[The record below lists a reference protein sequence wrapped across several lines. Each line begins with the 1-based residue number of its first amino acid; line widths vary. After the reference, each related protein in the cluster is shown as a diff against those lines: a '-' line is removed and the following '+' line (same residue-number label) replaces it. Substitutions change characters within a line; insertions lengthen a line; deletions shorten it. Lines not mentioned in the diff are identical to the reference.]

1 MLFMPGRL
9 QTRLLYYSLI
19 ISIIPIVCIGFT
31 FFLNQKHLLE
41 NQAKATL
48 KTASYHAAD
57 TTNMF
62 IEERM
67 NDLKYLSQNSGITN
81 NNKTESLKLLD
92 EYVKLKPVYSGYT
105 YVTSAGEIWRETY
118 PLETGEALLESE
130 SFVRSMNGQPF
141 LSKVYTVEG
150 EKPFF
155 WISTPVYTEDNEI
168 AGIFAPS
175 FNIYYLWET
184 VAAKLE
190 LEREKLPYTAFMINK
205 DGWIVTHKDEKEIMN
220 RNFIEE
226 NDLSPELIHQAALK
240 RKLLE
245 SNDGKSFYTVN
256 PIRTKAL
263 AEEDWYIVTT
273 TEKKA
278 VYAPLRGLLSRYLLI
293 SIPILGAIIAAA
305 YYMTKIIIKPVEDM
319 VGRVEKYSRGE
330 KFSRTESAYH
340 EINVLNRSFQSMVE
354 AIEQREKEL
363 IRTEKLKYVGQLA
376 AGVAHEIRN
385 PITTIRGFFQL
396 LKDHPYD
403 EKVFRNYI
411 DIIIEEL
418 NRMNGI
424 VGELLNLS
432 KPYQLIVKEHNV
444 NELMDEIILLQKGE
458 LYRKN
463 IKILRENECDKLI
476 CTDRNRL
483 FQVIINVI
491 QNSKDAFQKEG
502 SIRISFESTDDTV
515 RIIIADDGPGMP
527 KGVLSKIGTPFYTTK
542 EHGTG
547 LGIATSMKIM
557 EELEGSFEV
566 TSRIGKGTR
575 IVLTVPAKK

>member
-1 MLFMPGRL
+1 MPGRL
-9 QTRLLYYSLI
+9 QNRLLFYSLI
-19 ISIIPIVCIGFT
+19 ISIVPIVCIGFT
-31 FFLNQKHLLE
+31 FFHNQKLLLE
-41 NQAKATL
+41 NQAKSTL

-62 IEERM
+62 IEERI
-67 NDLKYLSQNSGITN
+67 NDLNYLSHNSGVTN
-81 NNKTESLKLLD
+81 NKAESLKILD
-92 EYVKLKPVYSGYT
+92 EYVRLKPVYSGYT
-105 YVTSAGEIWRETY
+105 YVSNEGEIWRETY
-118 PLETGEALLESE
+118 PSEMGQAFLESE
-130 SFVRSMNGQPF
+130 SFSRSMNGHCF
-141 LSKVYTVEG
+141 LSKVHTVDD

-155 WISTPVYTEDNEI
+155 WISTPIYGENEEI

-175 FNIYYLWET
+175 FDISYLWVQ
-184 VAAKLE
+184 VASKLE
-190 LEREKLPYTAFMINK
+190 LEKEKLPYTAFVINQ
-205 DGWIVTHKDEKEIMN
+205 DGWIVTDQNEKDIMN
-220 RNFIEE
+220 RNFFKDNTLTNE
-226 NDLSPELIHQAALK
+226 DIHNAIAK
-240 RKLLE
+240 RQLLE
-245 SNDGKSFYTVN
+245 SSDGKSLYAIN
-256 PIRTKAL
+256 PIEITEM
-263 AEEDWYIVTT
+263 AEEEWYIVTS
-273 TEKKA
+273 TEKE
-278 VYAPLRGLLSRYLLI
+278 VIYAPLRNLFIRYLLI
-293 SIPILGAIIAAA
+293 STPILCAIIAAA

-330 KFSRTESAYH
+330 RFSRTESAYH
-340 EINVLNRSFQSMVE
+340 EINVLNRAFQSMVE

-363 IRTEKLKYVGQLA
+363 LRTEKLKYVGQLA

-432 KPYQLIVKEHNV
+432 KPYQLVVKEHNI
-444 NELMDEIILLQKGE
+444 NELMDEIILLQRGE
-458 LYRKN
+458 LHKKD
-463 IKILRENECDKLI
+463 IQIIRENECDKLI

-483 FQVIINVI
+483 YQVIINVI
-491 QNSKDAFQKEG
+491 QNSRDAFQKEG
-502 SIRISFESTDDTV
+502 SIRISFESTNDKV
-515 RIIIADDGPGMP
+515 RIIIEDDGPGMP

-557 EELEGSFEV
+557 EELEGSFEI
-566 TSRIGKGTR
+566 TSKIGKGTR

>member
-9 QTRLLYYSLI
+9 QTRLMYYSLI
-19 ISIIPIVCIGFT
+19 ISIIPLVCIGFT

-41 NQAKATL
+41 NQAKTTL

-67 NDLKYLSQNSGITN
+67 NDLKYLSHNSGITN
-81 NNKTESLKLLD
+81 NKSESLKFLD

-105 YVTSAGEIWRETY
+105 YVSSAGEVWRETF
-118 PLETGEALLESE
+118 PAEIGETFLESE
-130 SFVRSMNGQPF
+130 SFVRAKNGQPF
-141 LSKVYTVEG
+141 LSKVYTVKG
-150 EKPFF
+150 EQPFF
-155 WISTPVYTEDNEI
+155 WICTPVYTEDNEI
-168 AGIFAPS
+168 EGIFAPS
-175 FNIYYLWET
+175 FDIFYLWET
-184 VAAKLE
+184 VASKLE
-190 LEREKLPYTAFMINK
+190 FEKEKLPYTAFMVNK
-205 DGWIVTHKDEKEIMN
+205 DGWVVTHKDEKKIMT
-220 RNFIEE
+220 RNFMKE
-226 NDLSPELIHQAALK
+226 NGLSLELINQAVAQ

-245 SNDGKSFYTVN
+245 SSDGKSFYTIN
-256 PIRTKAL
+256 PIQTKEL
-263 AEEDWYIVTT
+263 AEEEWYIVTT

-278 VYAPLRGLLSRYLLI
+278 VYAPLKKLLERYLLI
-293 SIPILGAIIAAA
+293 SIPILGIIIAAG

-319 VGRVEKYSRGE
+319 VERVEKYSRGE

-403 EKVFRNYI
+403 DKVFRNYI

-432 KPYQLIVKEHNV
+432 KPYQLIIKEHNV

-458 LYRKN
+458 LHKKN

-483 FQVIINVI
+483 CQVIINVI
-491 QNSKDAFQKEG
+491 QNAKDAFQKEG

-515 RIIIADDGPGMP
+515 RIIMEDNGPGMP

-566 TSRIGKGTR
+566 TSRIGKGTK